1 MQVDVRLEPRS
12 PSRRA
17 YSISWC
23 GEDGLTRSAHAD
35 GVDVSHSGVGIQC
48 PESLKT
54 GVAVYIQDQDNRL
67 AGYSLVR
74 HNTPRDGGY
83 FIGLELNNETRK
95 SVGLPIDDSLDYYEF
110 LQISPRAEPATIQRV
125 YRFLASRFHPDNP
138 ETGDPEKFLLL
149 NRAFAVLSDPE
160 RRAAYDVT
168 LEARDQPIPAF
179 ESVDFMDGVDGEV
192 NRRLAVLSL
201 LYRRC
206 RASVENPK
214 VSLADMETMMAFPR
228 DYLDF
233 TTWYLRS
240 KKFITRDDNSDFALT
255 VLGVDYVESNYPK
268 LPVLRKLL
276 NAGVSA
282 DSGHERD
289 SAGEH
294 SPEELLLGPSVG
306 ISQ

>member
-1 MQVDVRLEPRS
+1 
-12 PSRRA
+12 
-17 YSISWC
+17 
-23 GEDGLTRSAHAD
+23 
-35 GVDVSHSGVGIQC
+35 
-48 PESLKT
+48 
-54 GVAVYIQDQDNRL
+54 
-67 AGYSLVR
+67 
-74 HNTPRDGGY
+74 
-83 FIGLELNNETRK
+83 
-95 SVGLPIDDSLDYYEF
+95 
-110 LQISPRAEPATIQRV
+110 
-125 YRFLASRFHPDNP
+125 
-138 ETGDPEKFLLL
+138 
-149 NRAFAVLSDPE
+149 
-160 RRAAYDVT
+160 
-168 LEARDQPIPAF
+168 
-179 ESVDFMDGVDGEV
+179 MDGVDGEV

-289 SAGEH
+289 NAGER